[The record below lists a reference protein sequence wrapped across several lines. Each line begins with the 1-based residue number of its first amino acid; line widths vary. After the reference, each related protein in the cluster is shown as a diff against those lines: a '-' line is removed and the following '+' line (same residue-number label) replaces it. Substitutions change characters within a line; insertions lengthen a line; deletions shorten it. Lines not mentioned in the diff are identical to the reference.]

1 MYVSYTWGLWP
12 EGQKPAADMWVVWV
26 IDCSSSNIVE
36 VSLSKTLADDSSAPV
51 NECMECWC
59 VGEYSLQWKISEM

>member
-12 EGQKPAADMWVVWV
+12 EGQKPAADTWVVWV

-51 NECMECWC
+51 NEWN
-59 VGEYSLQWKISEM
+59 VDV